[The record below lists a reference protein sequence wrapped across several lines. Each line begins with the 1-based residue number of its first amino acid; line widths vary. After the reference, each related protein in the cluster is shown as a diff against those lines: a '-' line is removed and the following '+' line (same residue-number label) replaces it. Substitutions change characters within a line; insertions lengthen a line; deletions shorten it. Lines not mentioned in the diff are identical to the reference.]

1 MNAVGPQTIHAGF
14 PALNTPSTCAVGPRQ
29 ESACGCAGIYSA
41 PAALPLYAEAFEA
54 AGALHR
60 LEAFASW
67 HGPDFYRL
75 PRNTANTVTLRSSS
89 PPPPPSPSTFPQLSA
104 PLGLWCCAEGVLTA
118 QLSPCRADQGPIHD
132 RWPHEKPVHQG
143 FHVQLI

>member
-89 PPPPPSPSTFPQLSA
+89 APPPPFPLNLPPTLCPPGALVLCRGSA
-104 PLGLWCCAEGVLTA
+104 D
-118 QLSPCRADQGPIHD
+118 RAAVTMPG
-132 RWPHEKPVHQG
+132 
-143 FHVQLI
+143 

>member
-1 MNAVGPQTIHAGF
+1 MNAAGPQMSHAGF
-14 PALNTPSTCAVGPRQ
+14 PSLDAPSTCAVWSRQ

-60 LEAFASW
+60 LEAFASQ

-75 PRNTANTVTLRSSS
+75 PRNTATVTLRS
-89 PPPPPSPSTFPQLSA
+89 PPHTFPPTLC
-104 PLGLWCCAEGVLTA
+104 PLGSAHSAGGTGLLRRGGT
-118 QLSPCRADQGPIHD
+118 
-132 RWPHEKPVHQG
+132 RWTGCHNNW
-143 FHVQLI
+143 LINGRSLIARHKRNH